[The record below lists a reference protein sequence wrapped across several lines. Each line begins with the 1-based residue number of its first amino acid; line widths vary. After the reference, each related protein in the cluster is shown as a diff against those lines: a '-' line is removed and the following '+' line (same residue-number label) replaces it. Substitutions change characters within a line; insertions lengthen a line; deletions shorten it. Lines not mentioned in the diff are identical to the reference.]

1 MSNKEP
7 MSHSILDCPE
17 ISWSAPSKAL
27 PPVWHTEI
35 KVEDW
40 DLMLRSVV
48 ERLRHAAG
56 EAGQT
61 TPELNGP
68 GSLASLQVIV
78 LECAGALCQLHAALM
93 HDRMGAD

>member
-7 MSHSILDCPE
+7 MSNSILDYPE
-17 ISWSAPSKAL
+17 ICWPASSRAV
-27 PPVWHTEI
+27 PPVWHAEI

-56 EAGQT
+56 DGGKV

-68 GSLASLQVIV
+68 GSVASLQVIV
-78 LECAGALCQLHAALM
+78 LECAGALCQLHAALR
-93 HDRMGAD
+93 HDRVRTD

>member
-7 MSHSILDCPE
+7 MSTSILNYPE
-17 ISWSAPSKAL
+17 IFWPAPSGAV
-27 PPVWHTEI
+27 PPVWHAEI

-48 ERLRHAAG
+48 ERLRQAAG
-56 EAGQT
+56 DAGKV

-78 LECAGALCQLHAALM
+78 LECAGALCQLHAALV
-93 HDRMGAD
+93 HDRIGID